1 MDYHVMANEE
11 CQRCKQFEPDHKFKH
26 CSFTVT
32 SLENGNA
39 LQEFECT
46 KCNFKWE
53 RIYESSSNNRPTFR
67 GKAGQSELFES
78 Y

>member
-11 CQRCKQFEPDHKFKH
+11 CQRCKQFEPEHSFKH
-26 CSFTVT
+26 CSFTV
-32 SLENGNA
+32 SRLENGNA
-39 LQEFECT
+39 LQEFECS
-46 KCNFKWE
+46 KCKFKWE